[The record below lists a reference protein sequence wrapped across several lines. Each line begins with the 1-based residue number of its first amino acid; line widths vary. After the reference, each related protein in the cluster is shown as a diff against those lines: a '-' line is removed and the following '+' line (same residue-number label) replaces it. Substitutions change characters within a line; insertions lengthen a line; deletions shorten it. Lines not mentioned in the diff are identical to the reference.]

1 MKKIKKTIQINS
13 VTALALHTHVYFIQ
27 GSAVMDSFDMCT
39 RYIYEL
45 PAVEAH
51 YCILYAVL

>member
-27 GSAVMDSFDMCT
+27 GSLLSWIPLTCVPD
-39 RYIYEL
+39 IYEL
-45 PAVEAH
+45 PVV
-51 YCILYAVL
+51 YI